1 LKYLVSTVTIFNS
14 YLFLNKLLSVRFNL
28 LHPFLSKITL
38 YAASIDSNY
47 TVCRKN
53 LIMVISSSH
62 IYSKSNLDVVNINT
76 ANKINVKRFTQNG
89 QIQIYQS
96 SYRGSYSSIIRDS
109 LRNAALGRKVLLIQF
124 MKGGVKQGV
133 YNAVRLCG
141 NLTWVRSSHSFDQY
155 NIEAVENNKNLKK
168 SIHESTIELWNFCKK
183 ELQSGENDQII
194 LDEIFLAIVMKI
206 IDKDDL
212 ISTLENRFISGDV
225 ILTGTAIP
233 KDLLLM
239 ANQITELRS

>member
-1 LKYLVSTVTIFNS
+1 
-14 YLFLNKLLSVRFNL
+14 
-28 LHPFLSKITL
+28 
-38 YAASIDSNY
+38 
-47 TVCRKN
+47 
-53 LIMVISSSH
+53 MVISSSH
-62 IYSKSNLDVVNINT
+62 IYSKGNLDVVKTNID
-76 ANKINVKRFTQNG
+76 NKINLKKFPQNG

-96 SYRGSYSSIIRDS
+96 SYRGSYTSIIRDS

-133 YNAVRLCG
+133 DHAVKLCG
-141 NLTWVRSSHSFDQY
+141 NLTWVRSSHSYDQY
-155 NIEAVENNKNLKK
+155 NSEEIENNKTLKK
-168 SIHESTIELWNFCKK
+168 SIYESTIELWNFCKR
-183 ELQSGENDQII
+183 ELKSGENDQII
-194 LDEIFLAIVMKI
+194 LDEIFLAIDMKF

-225 ILTGTAIP
+225 ILTGTDIP

>member
-1 LKYLVSTVTIFNS
+1 
-14 YLFLNKLLSVRFNL
+14 
-28 LHPFLSKITL
+28 
-38 YAASIDSNY
+38 
-47 TVCRKN
+47 
-53 LIMVISSSH
+53 MVISSSNS
-62 IYSKSNLDVVNINT
+62 YSNRNLDIL
-76 ANKINVKRFTQNG
+76 KINDVKPKNLKSFIQNG

-96 SYRGSYSSIIRDS
+96 SFRGSYSSIKSDC
-109 LRNAALGRKVLLIQF
+109 LRNAALGRKVLLVQF
-124 MKGGVKQGV
+124 MKGGVNQGIA
-133 YNAVRLCG
+133 NAVNLCD

-155 NIEAVENNKNLKK
+155 NSEAIENNKNLRK
-168 SIHESTIELWNFCKK
+168 SIHESTLELWNFCKK

-194 LDEIFLAIVMKI
+194 LDEIFLAIDMKI

>member
-1 LKYLVSTVTIFNS
+1 
-14 YLFLNKLLSVRFNL
+14 
-28 LHPFLSKITL
+28 
-38 YAASIDSNY
+38 
-47 TVCRKN
+47 
-53 LIMVISSSH
+53 MVNSSSH
-62 IYSKSNLDVVNINT
+62 IYSKGNIDVVKINT
-76 ANKINVKRFTQNG
+76 ANKVNVKKITQNG

-96 SYRGSYSSIIRDS
+96 SYRGSYPSIIRDS

-133 YNAVRLCG
+133 ENAVKLCG

-155 NIEAVENNKNLKK
+155 NYEAIKNNKILKK
-168 SIHESTIELWNFCKK
+168 SIHESTIELWNFCKR

-194 LDEIFLAIVMKI
+194 LDEIFLAIEMKI

-225 ILTGTAIP
+225 ILTGTDIP
-233 KDLLLM
+233 KDFLLM

>member
-1 LKYLVSTVTIFNS
+1 
-14 YLFLNKLLSVRFNL
+14 
-28 LHPFLSKITL
+28 
-38 YAASIDSNY
+38 
-47 TVCRKN
+47 
-53 LIMVISSSH
+53 MVISTSQ
-62 IYSKSNLDVVNINT
+62 INSKTNTDVVNINT
-76 ANKINVKRFTQNG
+76 ANKINLKRFTQNG

-96 SYRGSYSSIIRDS
+96 SYRGSYPSIIRDS

-133 YNAVRLCG
+133 ENAVKLCG
-141 NLTWVRSSHSFDQY
+141 NLTWIRSSHSFDQY
-155 NIEAVENNKNLKK
+155 NSEEIKNNENLKK

-194 LDEIFLAIVMKI
+194 LDEIFLAIHMKI
-206 IDKDDL
+206 IHKDDL

-225 ILTGTAIP
+225 ILTGTDIP
-233 KDLLLM
+233 KELLLM

>member
-1 LKYLVSTVTIFNS
+1 
-14 YLFLNKLLSVRFNL
+14 
-28 LHPFLSKITL
+28 
-38 YAASIDSNY
+38 
-47 TVCRKN
+47 
-53 LIMVISSSH
+53 MVISSSH
-62 IYSKSNLDVVNINT
+62 IYSKANLDVVKTNT
-76 ANKINVKRFTQNG
+76 SNKINVKQFSQNG

-96 SYRGSYSSIIRDS
+96 SYRGSYTSIIRDS

-124 MKGGVKQGV
+124 MKGGVNQGV
-133 YNAVRLCG
+133 NNPVKLCG

-155 NIEAVENNKNLKK
+155 NSEAIENNKNLKK
-168 SIHESTIELWNFCKK
+168 SIYESTIELWNFCKK

-194 LDEIFLAIVMKI
+194 LDEIFLAIDMKI

-225 ILTGTAIP
+225 ILTGTDIP

>member
-1 LKYLVSTVTIFNS
+1 
-14 YLFLNKLLSVRFNL
+14 
-28 LHPFLSKITL
+28 
-38 YAASIDSNY
+38 
-47 TVCRKN
+47 
-53 LIMVISSSH
+53 MVISASNSF
-62 IYSKSNLDVVNINT
+62 SKSNSDVVGINSV
-76 ANKINVKRFTQNG
+76 NKIKLKRFSQNG

-109 LRNAALGRKVLLIQF
+109 LRNSALGRKVLLVQF
-124 MKGGVKQGV
+124 MKGGVKQGISNPV
-133 YNAVRLCG
+133 NLCG

-155 NIEAVENNKNLKK
+155 HSEEIENNKNLKK
-168 SIHESTIELWNFCKK
+168 SIHESICDLWDFCKK
-183 ELQSGENDQII
+183 ELLSGENDQII
-194 LDEIFLAIVMKI
+194 LDEIFLAIEMKI

-239 ANQITELRS
+239 ANQVTELRS

>member
-1 LKYLVSTVTIFNS
+1 MLT
-14 YLFLNKLLSVRFNL
+14 
-28 LHPFLSKITL
+28 
-38 YAASIDSNY
+38 
-47 TVCRKN
+47 
-53 LIMVISSSH
+53 SSSH
-62 IYSKSNLDVVNINT
+62 IYSKGNFDVVKTNNT
-76 ANKINVKRFTQNG
+76 TKNNVKKFSQSG

-96 SYRGSYSSIIRDS
+96 SYRGSFTSIIRDS

-133 YNAVRLCG
+133 DHAVKLCG

-155 NIEAVENNKNLKK
+155 NSEATENNKNLKK

-194 LDEIFLAIVMKI
+194 LDEIFLAIEMNF

-225 ILTGTAIP
+225 ILTGTGIP

>member
-1 LKYLVSTVTIFNS
+1 
-14 YLFLNKLLSVRFNL
+14 
-28 LHPFLSKITL
+28 
-38 YAASIDSNY
+38 
-47 TVCRKN
+47 
-53 LIMVISSSH
+53 MVNSSSH
-62 IYSKSNLDVVNINT
+62 IYSKGNSDVVKINT
-76 ANKINVKRFTQNG
+76 ANKINLKKFTQNG

-96 SYRGSYSSIIRDS
+96 SYRGSYTAIIRDS

-133 YNAVRLCG
+133 DHAVKLCG

-155 NIEAVENNKNLKK
+155 NSEAIENNKNLKK
-168 SIHESTIELWNFCKK
+168 SIHESTIELWNFCKR

-194 LDEIFLAIVMKI
+194 LDEIFLALSMKI
-206 IDKDDL
+206 INKDDL

-225 ILTGTAIP
+225 ILTGTDIP

-239 ANQITELRS
+239 SNQITELRS

>member
-1 LKYLVSTVTIFNS
+1 
-14 YLFLNKLLSVRFNL
+14 
-28 LHPFLSKITL
+28 
-38 YAASIDSNY
+38 
-47 TVCRKN
+47 
-53 LIMVISSSH
+53 MVISSPNS
-62 IYSKSNLDVVNINT
+62 YSENDLDVVRINSS
-76 ANKINVKRFTQNG
+76 NKLNLKRFAQNG

-109 LRNAALGRKVLLIQF
+109 LRNAALGRKVLLVQF
-124 MKGGVKQGV
+124 MKGGVRQGIA
-133 YNAVRLCG
+133 NPIRLCG
-141 NLTWVRSSHSFDQY
+141 HLTWIRSSHSFDQY
-155 NIEAVENNKNLKK
+155 NPEEIEENKNLKK
-168 SIHESTIELWNFCKK
+168 IIHESIYELWNFCKK
-183 ELQSGENDQII
+183 ELLSGIYDQII
-194 LDEIFLAIVMKI
+194 LDEIFLAIQTKI